1 MVYFVLVLELDRW
14 IKERSRVLVMGVINV
29 TPDSFFPG
37 SRALSPRLAA
47 ERARQMVDD
56 GADIVDIGGES
67 TRPGSEPVALSEELE
82 RVLPVIEKIRAA
94 CDVVLSIDTTK
105 AEVAREALARG
116 ASIVNDTSA
125 LRGDPEM
132 APLVAERDAYVVLM
146 HMQGTPRTM
155 QQSPR
160 YDDVTTEVLEALEG
174 WVNDAARSGIP
185 RERVFIDPGI
195 GFGKRLDHNLALL
208 RNVNRFAAT
217 GLPVVVGVSRK
228 SFLGDLLGLPAEER
242 LEATVAAQSVAV
254 FEGADVL
261 RAHDVKEA
269 RRAADTAHRLRRDAT
284 QRA

>member
-1 MVYFVLVLELDRW
+1 
-14 IKERSRVLVMGVINV
+14 
-29 TPDSFFPG
+29 
-37 SRALSPRLAA
+37 
-47 ERARQMVDD
+47 MVDD